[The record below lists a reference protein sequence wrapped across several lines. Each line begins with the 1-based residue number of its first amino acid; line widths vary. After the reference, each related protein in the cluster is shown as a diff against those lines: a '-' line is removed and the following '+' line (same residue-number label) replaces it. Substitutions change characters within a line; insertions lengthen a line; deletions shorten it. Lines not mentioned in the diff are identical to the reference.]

1 MQDRW
6 FGDNRDLVKWGAVSY
21 LSNQYPQHTVCPILY
36 YTIPRGQGNENL
48 ELTHSNGTSQKIG
61 FSQFILN
68 IFPRNCFLYY
78 NILTC
83 IINKFIQPLLIQISN
98 NYLQDIKNYLNKIPH
113 PCIVFL
119 DPDTGIEPSSGG
131 NNKHARKAH
140 IKHIWDNILK
150 KDDILAIYQHI
161 SRGHA
166 INNYIEI
173 FESSIN
179 AQASYIINAQASYI
193 MSDGTSPLLAK
204 DAAVMYAIKP

>member
-36 YTIPRGQGNENL
+36 YTKPPGHGNKNL
-48 ELTHSNGTSQKIG
+48 GLKHSNGTSQSIG

-68 IFPRNCFLYY
+68 IFPSNCFLYY
-78 NILTC
+78 SQLSKGIKLSW
-83 IINKFIQPLLIQISN
+83 PLLALNSE
-98 NYLQDIKNYLNKIPH
+98 NYLQDIIKYMNNISS

>member
-36 YTIPRGQGNENL
+36 YTIPRGQGNDNL

-61 FSQFILN
+61 FSQYILN
-68 IFPRNCFLYY
+68 IFPKNCFLYY
-78 NILTC
+78 SQLSKGIKLSW
-83 IINKFIQPLLIQISN
+83 PLLALNSK
-98 NYLQDIKNYLNKIPH
+98 NYLQDIINYMKNISS

-119 DPDTGIEPSSGG
+119 DPDTGIEPSNGG
-131 NNKHARKAH
+131 NNKHAREAH

-179 AQASYIINAQASYI
+179 AQASYI